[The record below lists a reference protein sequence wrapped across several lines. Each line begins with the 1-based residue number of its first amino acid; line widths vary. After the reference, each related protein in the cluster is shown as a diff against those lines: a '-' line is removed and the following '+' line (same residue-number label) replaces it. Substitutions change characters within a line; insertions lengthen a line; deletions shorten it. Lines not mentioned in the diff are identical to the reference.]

1 MFKSRR
7 LKLAATATVLAIIAG
22 YLVWNAINP
31 HWGGAATDNFLAER
45 ARQSEW
51 NRDPHTTW
59 PHLTRENAPGWY
71 ATFAEPVQTFGNYQL
86 ELPMRP
92 TPQRRTLVLLPLG
105 DFDAQE
111 TRELEQ
117 LRQFCA
123 TFFAL
128 PARLEK
134 PLSLDNLNVPTRAGR
149 VNGANQTQLD
159 ADAILARLSPRLP
172 DDAAAYLAITN
183 RDLWSDRLNFVF
195 GLASYR
201 QRVGVYSLARYRT
214 KGAPAKAQLRRACQV
229 LCHETG
235 HMFGISHCV
244 FYRCAMNGSN
254 SLADA
259 DGAPLD
265 FCPACERKLQW
276 NIGYNADARDAALG
290 EFYATHFPA
299 RWIAALKLK

>member
-1 MFKSRR
+1 MPKSRR
-7 LKLAATATVLAIIAG
+7 LKLAATATFIAIIVG
-22 YLVWNAINP
+22 YFVWNAINP
-31 HWGGAATDNFLAER
+31 HWGGATTDNVLAER

-51 NRDPHTTW
+51 NRDPNTTW
-59 PHLTRENAPGWY
+59 LHLTRDNAPGWY
-71 ATFAEPVQTFGNYQL
+71 ATFAEPVQTLGNYKL
-86 ELPMRP
+86 EFPMRP

-105 DFDAQE
+105 DFDGQE
-111 TRELEQ
+111 TRQLEE
-117 LRQFCA
+117 LRQFCSA
-123 TFFAL
+123 FFAL
-128 PARLEK
+128 PTRLEK
-134 PLSLDNLNVPTRAGR
+134 PLSLDNLNVPSRAAHGNFQR
-149 VNGANQTQLD
+149 QFD
-159 ADAILARLSPRLP
+159 ADAILAQLSPRLP
-172 DDAAAYLAITN
+172 ADAAAYLAVTN
-183 RDLWSDRLNFVF
+183 RDLWSDNLNFVF

-214 KGAPAKAQLRRACQV
+214 KGAPANAELRRACQV

-276 NIGYNADARDAALG
+276 NIGYDKSVREAKLHN
-290 EFYATHFPA
+290 FYVGHFPA
-299 RWIAALKLK
+299 SWVTSLN

>member
-1 MFKSRR
+1 MPRPRR
-7 LKLAATATVLAIIAG
+7 LQLAATAAIIVG
-22 YLVWNAINP
+22 YLAWSAINP
-31 HWGGAATDNFLAER
+31 HWGGATTDNFLAER

-51 NRDPHTTW
+51 NRDPNTAW
-59 PHLTRENAPGWY
+59 LHLTRDNAPGWY
-71 ATFAEPVQTFGNYQL
+71 ASFAEPVQTFGNYRR
-86 ELPMRP
+86 EFPMRP

-111 TRELEQ
+111 TRQLEE
-117 LRQFCA
+117 LRQFCGA
-123 TFFAL
+123 FFML
-128 PARLEK
+128 PTRLEK
-134 PLSLDNLNVPTRAGR
+134 PLSLNKLSVSSRAGSAKFQR
-149 VNGANQTQLD
+149 QFD
-159 ADAILARLSPRLP
+159 ADAILARLQPRLP
-172 DDAAAYLAITN
+172 DDATAYLAVTN
-183 RDLWSDRLNFVF
+183 RDLWSGKLSFVF

-265 FCPACERKLQW
+265 FCPACERKLGW
-276 NIGYNADARDAALG
+276 NIGYDESARKAKLRD
-290 EFYATHFPA
+290 FYMRHFPA
-299 RWIAALKLK
+299 PWIASLKLK